1 MENKSETIK
10 KLMELKQLY
19 EAGVLTMEELES
31 EKAKLMNPPSA
42 IVSKSTPTT
51 KAAVSESIQI
61 IETPPADNINNSE
74 SHESPKQTE
83 SNILRIIVIVFILLA
98 IGLGIFAYY
107 KIKEKDTTQ
116 KRTIQEHVSS
126 RAEEQSHKSQYE
138 NHVKETNATTAA
150 TNVTSN
156 NGSNNEYSDSDVD
169 FQRGHNWGNGQTL
182 HHLFSGVMTDDDGN
196 NWPIQLDF
204 DLQATDASQLNG
216 RVSNVIYK
224 NVTLGGKIRMTG
236 DLTDGLLTF
245 RGKDGSYDF
254 VICIDVYSH
263 QGTAIDGPV
272 ELPVWI
278 TPLCH

>member
-1 MENKSETIK
+1 MDNKSEIIK

-19 EAGVLTMEELES
+19 EAGVLTKEELET
-31 EKAKLMNPPSA
+31 EKAKLMNPTYSA
-42 IVSKSTPTT
+42 VSKSTPTT
-51 KAAVSESIQI
+51 KASVSGSTKI
-61 IETPPADNINNSE
+61 IETPPADNIKNSE
-74 SHESPKQTE
+74 SQKSPKQTE
-83 SNILRIIVIVFILLA
+83 SNILRSIVIVFIILA

-107 KIKEKDTTQ
+107 KIKDKETSPQ
-116 KRTIQEHVSS
+116 RTIQEHVSS
-126 RAEEQSHKSQYE
+126 STEEQSHKSQHE
-138 NHVKETNATTAA
+138 NHVKETNATTEA

-156 NGSNNEYSDSDVD
+156 NGSNSSYDSEVD
-169 FQRGHNWGNGQTL
+169 SQHGHNWGNGQTL
-182 HHLFSGVMTDDDGN
+182 HHQFSGVMTDDDGN

-263 QGTAIDGPV
+263 QGTAVDGPV